1 MITSQVFDFVNQA
14 HGEKMLD
21 AVKRRDALA
30 SVDAAVDYSFHI
42 GVSDVE
48 SEGMLESMEDA
59 VEFGIPSFKVFM
71 VYDYGV
77 DDGSFFKV
85 LCKSKEIGAL
95 VGVHAEN
102 RDVNNFLVQK
112 YLSEGKTD
120 AWWHYMAKNEMV
132 EGEADVRAVN
142 LAKMAE
148 APLYIVHLA
157 DKMGMEAVTKAREEG
172 YPIFAETCPQYL
184 HFTSE
189 VYKRERGRDFVCSP
203 PMKNQASQ
211 DAVWEGIKNG
221 NVSTIATDHCPFTR
235 AEKDWGITKKDGTP
249 GDFTTIPNGCAGVE
263 NMYPYVLSEAN
274 KGRISFCRAVELCST
289 NPAKLFGLS
298 DQKGAIRPGLDADIV
313 IYDPEKKFTITND
326 AMHGDTDHTI
336 WEGVELKGY
345 PEATYSRGRLV
356 YKDGEFLGNR
366 GDGRLVKCSKLNFS
380 GPLL

>member
-1 MITSQVFDFVNQA
+1 
-14 HGEKMLD
+14 
-21 AVKRRDALA
+21 
-30 SVDAAVDYSFHI
+30 
-42 GVSDVE
+42 
-48 SEGMLESMEDA
+48 
-59 VEFGIPSFKVFM
+59 M

-172 YPIFAETCPQYL
+172 YPIFAETCPQYM

-203 PMKNQASQ
+203 PMKDQASQ

-356 YKDGEFLGNR
+356 YKDGEFLGSR

>member
-1 MITSQVFDFVNQA
+1 MSSVS
-14 HGEKMLD
+14 
-21 AVKRRDALA
+21 ALHQR
-30 SVDAAVDYSFHI
+30 SI
-42 GVSDVE
+42 QT
-48 SEGMLESMEDA
+48 
-59 VEFGIPSFKVFM
+59 
-71 VYDYGV
+71 
-77 DDGSFFKV
+77 
-85 LCKSKEIGAL
+85 
-95 VGVHAEN
+95 
-102 RDVNNFLVQK
+102 R
-112 YLSEGKTD
+112 EGKRFCLLTSD
-120 AWWHYMAKNEMV
+120 EKSGISGCCLGRHKERKCFHHRN
-132 EGEADVRAVN
+132 R
-142 LAKMAE
+142 
-148 APLYIVHLA
+148 PLPV
-157 DKMGMEAVTKAREEG
+157 
-172 YPIFAETCPQYL
+172 
-184 HFTSE
+184 
-189 VYKRERGRDFVCSP
+189 
-203 PMKNQASQ
+203 
-211 DAVWEGIKNG
+211 
-221 NVSTIATDHCPFTR
+221 TR